1 MAIREQ
7 AAKAFGALR
16 WLPGYG
22 LRRLARNGGGVA
34 RGAHLV
40 IALADH
46 FEPAYLPEAPHDF
59 APLAEQERRLEEWCR
74 VYPGIFRAWRDAEGF
89 PFRHTYF
96 SPAEQY
102 HAPLLER
109 LAAHCRDGWGE
120 VEIHLH
126 HGVSEPDT
134 AAATR
139 RALAEFRDAL
149 VGHGCLSRWEGEA
162 GARYA
167 FVHGNWAL
175 ANSAGGRFCGV
186 DEEMQL
192 LAETGC
198 YADMTLPSF
207 PSVGQVPKVN
217 SLYECEPPLA
227 RRAPHRR
234 GRDLRAGRAPETFPL
249 MVQGPLGL
257 DFGGRASRLPLP
269 KIENGELT
277 TAHPPTLGRL
287 RLWRRTAVAVEGRPD
302 WVFVKL
308 HCHGMNPL
316 DGEAMLGGLI
326 QHFLQELTEE
336 SRAEGFA
343 LHFVTAREMVNV
355 ILAACDGRE
364 GNPGDYRDYRLR
376 LITPH
381 RSA

>member
-1 MAIREQ
+1 MLREQ
-7 AAKAFGALR
+7 AAKALGAMR
-16 WLPGYG
+16 WLPAYG
-22 LRRLARNGGGVA
+22 LRRLARGADGA
-34 RGAHLV
+34 RGTHLV

-59 APLAEQERRLEEWCR
+59 APFAEQERRLEEWCR
-74 VYPGIFRAWRDAEGF
+74 EYPKIFGRWRDAEGF

-102 HAPLLER
+102 DSRLVER
-109 LAAHCRDGWGE
+109 LAEHCRDGWGE

-126 HGVSEPDT
+126 HGLSEPDT
-134 AAATR
+134 ADATR
-139 RALAEFRDAL
+139 RVLAEFRDAL
-149 VGHGCLSRWEGEA
+149 VRHGCLSRWEDDGA
-162 GARYA
+162 ARYA

-186 DEEMQL
+186 DEEMQV
-192 LAETGC
+192 LADTGC
-198 YADMTLPSF
+198 YADMTLPSS
-207 PSVGQVPKVN
+207 PSPAQVSKIN
-217 SLYECEPPLA
+217 SLYECEPPLD

-234 GRDLRAGRAPETFPL
+234 GHDLRAGRAPRTFPL

-257 DFGGRASRLPLP
+257 DFKGRPAGLPLP

-277 TAHPPTLGRL
+277 TAHPPTLERL
-287 RLWRRTAVAVEGRPD
+287 RLWRRAAVTVGGRPD

-316 DGEAMLGGLI
+316 DKEAMLGGLM
-326 QHFLQELTEE
+326 QDFLSALVEE
-336 SRAEGFA
+336 SRGGRFA
-343 LHFVTAREMVNV
+343 LHFVTAREMVNI

-364 GNPGDYRDYRLR
+364 GSPGDYRDYRLR

-381 RSA
+381 RAA

>member
-1 MAIREQ
+1 M
-7 AAKAFGALR
+7 R
-16 WLPGYG
+16 WLPAYG
-22 LRRLARNGGGVA
+22 LRRLARDRPGA

-46 FEPAYLPEAPHDF
+46 FEPAYLPEAPEDF
-59 APLAEQERRLEEWCR
+59 APREVQERRLEEWCR
-74 VYPGIFRAWRDAEGF
+74 EYPKIFGRWRDAEGF

-102 HAPLLER
+102 DPAQLAR
-109 LAAHCRDGWGE
+109 LAEHCRDGWGE

-126 HGVSEPDT
+126 HGLREADT
-134 AAATR
+134 AEGTR
-139 RALAEFRDAL
+139 RALAGFRDAL
-149 VGHGCLSRWEGEA
+149 VGHGCLSRREGDG

-186 DEEMQL
+186 DEEMQV

-207 PSVGQVPKVN
+207 PSAGQVPKVN

-257 DFGGRASRLPLP
+257 DFDGRNSRLPLP

-277 TAHPPTLGRL
+277 TAHPPTLARL
-287 RLWRRTAVAVEGRPD
+287 RLWQSAAIAVAGRPD
-302 WVFVKL
+302 WLFVKL

-316 DGEAMLGGLI
+316 DREAMLGGLI
-326 QHFLQELTEE
+326 QKFLDELLEE
-336 SRAEGFA
+336 SRAGAFTP
-343 LHFVTAREMVNV
+343 HFVTAREMVNI
-355 ILAACDGRE
+355 ILAACDGRD
-364 GNPGDYRDYRLR
+364 GNPGQYRDYRLR

-381 RSA
+381 RAA

>member
-1 MAIREQ
+1 MA
-7 AAKAFGALR
+7 
-16 WLPGYG
+16 
-22 LRRLARNGGGVA
+22 RRG
-34 RGAHLV
+34 RGARASHLV

-59 APLAEQERRLEEWCR
+59 APPEEQERRLGEWCR
-74 VYPGIFRAWRDAEGF
+74 EYPKIFREWRDAEGF

-102 HAPLLER
+102 DARLTAMLAEHCLE
-109 LAAHCRDGWGE
+109 GWGE

-126 HGVSEPDT
+126 HGVREPDT
-134 AAATR
+134 ADATR

-149 VGHGCLSRWEGEA
+149 VAHGCLSRWGDEGE
-162 GARYA
+162 ARYA

-198 YADMTLPSF
+198 YADMTMPSF
-207 PSVGQVPKVN
+207 PSHAQVSKVN

-227 RRAPHRR
+227 RRAPHAR
-234 GRDLRAGRAPETFPL
+234 GRDLRAGRAPEVFPL
-249 MVQGPLGL
+249 MIQGPLGL
-257 DFGGRASRLPLP
+257 DFEGRASGLPLP

-277 TAHPPTLGRL
+277 ASHPPTLSRT
-287 RLWRRTAVAVEGRPD
+287 RLWRRAAVAVEGRPE

-308 HCHGMNPL
+308 HCHGMNP
-316 DGEAMLGGLI
+316 DDREAMLGGLMRD
-326 QHFLQELTEE
+326 FLRGLTEE
-336 SRAEGFA
+336 ARAGRLS
-343 LHFVTAREMVNV
+343 LHFVTAREMVNI

-364 GNPGDYRDYRLR
+364 GNPGDFRDYRLR
-376 LITPH
+376 LIRPQ

>member
-1 MAIREQ
+1 MFREQ
-7 AAKAFGALR
+7 AAKALGAMR
-16 WLPGYG
+16 WLPAYG
-22 LRRLARNGGGVA
+22 LRRLTRRRTGARA
-34 RGAHLV
+34 RHVV

-59 APLAEQERRLEEWCR
+59 APLDVQERRLEEWCR
-74 VYPGIFRAWRDAEGF
+74 EYPKIFREWRDADGF

-102 HAPLLER
+102 DESLTER
-109 LAAHCRDGWGE
+109 LAGHCRDGWGE

-126 HGVSEPDT
+126 HGLREPDT
-134 AAATR
+134 SEATR

-149 VGHGCLSRWEGEA
+149 VRHGCLSRWEGDA
-162 GARYA
+162 QPRYA

-192 LAETGC
+192 LADTGC

-207 PSVGQVPKVN
+207 PSPAQVSKIN

-227 RRAPHRR
+227 RRAPHRG
-234 GRDLRAGRAPETFPL
+234 GRDLRAGRAPQTFPL
-249 MVQGPLGL
+249 IVQGPLGL
-257 DFGGRASRLPLP
+257 DFGSRASGLPLP
-269 KIENGELT
+269 KIENGDVR
-277 TAHPPTLGRL
+277 TARPPTLERL
-287 RLWRRTAVAVEGRPD
+287 RLWRRAAVSVEGKPE

-316 DGEAMLGGLI
+316 DREAMLGRLM
-326 QHFLQELTEE
+326 QEFLRELTEE
-336 SRAEGFA
+336 SRASEFA
-343 LHFVTAREMVNV
+343 LHFVTAREMVNM
-355 ILAACDGRE
+355 ILAACDGRD
-364 GNPGDYRDYRLR
+364 GDPGQYRDYRLR

-381 RSA
+381 RAA

>member
-1 MAIREQ
+1 MLREQ

-16 WLPGYG
+16 WLPRYG
-22 LRRLARNGGGVA
+22 VRSLTRARAGERA
-34 RGAHLV
+34 SHLV
-40 IALADH
+40 VALADH

-59 APLAEQERRLEEWCR
+59 APLDVQERRLEEWCR
-74 VYPGIFRAWRDAEGF
+74 EYPKIFGEWRDAEGF

-102 HAPLLER
+102 DAGLTAMLAEHCLE
-109 LAAHCRDGWGE
+109 GWGE

-126 HGVSEPDT
+126 HGLQKPDT
-134 AAATR
+134 AEDTR
-139 RALAEFRDAL
+139 RALVEFRDAL
-149 VGHGCLSRWEGEA
+149 VAHGCLSRWGDEGA
-162 GARYA
+162 ARYA

-198 YADMTLPSF
+198 YADMTMPSF
-207 PSVGQVPKVN
+207 PSHAQVSKVN

-227 RRAPHRR
+227 RRAPHAT
-234 GRDLRAGRAPETFPL
+234 GRDLRAGRAPSVFPL
-249 MVQGPLGL
+249 MIQGPLGL
-257 DFGGRASRLPLP
+257 DFKGRASGLPLP

-277 TAHPPTLGRL
+277 TSHPPTLSRM
-287 RLWRRTAVAVEGRPD
+287 RLWRRAAVAVEGRPD

-308 HCHGMNPL
+308 HCHGMNP
-316 DGEAMLGGLI
+316 DDRDAMLGGLM
-326 QHFLQELTEE
+326 QDFLRRLTDE
-336 SRAEGFA
+336 SRADGTK

-364 GNPGDYRDYRLR
+364 GDPGDFRDYRLR
-376 LITPH
+376 LLKPQRT
-381 RSA
+381 A

>member
-1 MAIREQ
+1 MLRGQ
-7 AAKAFGALR
+7 AAKALGALR
-16 WLPGYG
+16 WLPAYC
-22 LRRLARNGGGVA
+22 LRRLTRRDAA
-34 RGAHLV
+34 RGRVHLI

-46 FEPAYLPEAPHDF
+46 FELTYLPEAPHEF
-59 APLAEQERRLEEWCR
+59 APFCEQERRLEEWCR
-74 VYPGIFRAWRDAEGF
+74 EYPKIFREWRDAEGF

-102 HAPLLER
+102 DKTLVGR
-109 LAAHCRDGWGE
+109 LAEHCRDGWGE

-126 HGVSEPDT
+126 HGLSGPDT
-134 AAATR
+134 AEATR
-139 RALAEFRDAL
+139 RALVEFRDAL
-149 VGHGCLSRWEGEA
+149 AGHGCLSRWEDE
-162 GARYA
+162 GAPRYA

-207 PSVGQVPKVN
+207 PSPAQVPKVN
-217 SLYECEPPLA
+217 SLYECAPPLD
-227 RRAPHRR
+227 RRAPHRS
-234 GRDLRAGRAPETFPL
+234 GRDLRAGRAPQTFPL

-257 DFGGRASRLPLP
+257 DFRGRAAGLPLP
-269 KIENGELT
+269 KVESGELT
-277 TAHPPTLGRL
+277 AARPPTLERL
-287 RLWRRTAVAVEGRPD
+287 RLWRRAAVTVEGKPD

-316 DGEAMLGGLI
+316 DREAMLGGLM
-326 QHFLQELTEE
+326 QSFLGELVGE
-336 SRAEGFA
+336 SRAGRFA

-355 ILAACDGRE
+355 ILAACDRRD

-381 RSA
+381 RAA